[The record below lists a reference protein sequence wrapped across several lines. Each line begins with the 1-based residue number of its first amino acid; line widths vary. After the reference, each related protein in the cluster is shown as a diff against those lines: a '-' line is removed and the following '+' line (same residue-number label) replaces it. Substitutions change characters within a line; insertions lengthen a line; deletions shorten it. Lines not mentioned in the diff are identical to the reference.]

1 MKSVMSRASS
11 WVMVN
16 FYVPVPQKCSL
27 KKNLD
32 PYTTSFALILKNMIS
47 KRNFLSTMAI
57 LGVIFGLG
65 GIIIDRQRDTFL
77 KNFYEL
83 VPRIHLHPS
92 SWRMHPEKMSES
104 KAFVFFCWT
113 LNILGRLIWELP
125 MMALFWG
132 KLLADQK
139 CCLYGGE
146 LPRVLAPLAGFEA
159 FVLQKKISNRH
170 SSHTK
175 TAKMSDQSKKT
186 IQFFRNFDMSSPHK
200 TPSLFHPEKQPE
212 PKKT

>member
-1 MKSVMSRASS
+1 
-11 WVMVN
+11 
-16 FYVPVPQKCSL
+16 
-27 KKNLD
+27 
-32 PYTTSFALILKNMIS
+32 MIS

-57 LGVIFGLG
+57 LGVIFGFG
-65 GIIIDRQRDTFL
+65 GIRIDQQRDTFL

-125 MMALFWG
+125 MMVLFWG
-132 KLLADQK
+132 ELLVGQK

-146 LPRVLAPLAGFEA
+146 LPMVLAPLAKFEA
-159 FVLQKKISNRH
+159 FVLQKKISNLN
-170 SSHTK
+170 SSHTQ
-175 TAKMSDQSKKT
+175 TAKMSDQSTKNNITLEK
-186 IQFFRNFDMSSPHK
+186 FRHFSPPQN
-200 TPSLFHPEKQPE
+200 TQPFSPRE
-212 PKKT
+212 TTWA